1 MSALVPRP
9 PKDVSPDLT
18 TTDVPAYVSLIVAA
32 YAVADSMTEGDFMHF
47 PLKTVARAMERRLD
61 AAGLSA
67 EAERVA
73 ARMRGEATGD
83 LAPVVA
89 LNLVPQGAA

>member
-1 MSALVPRP
+1 
-9 PKDVSPDLT
+9 
-18 TTDVPAYVSLIVAA
+18 
-32 YAVADSMTEGDFMHF
+32 
-47 PLKTVARAMERRLD
+47 MERRLD

-73 ARMRGEATGD
+73 ARMRGEAAGS

-89 LNLVPQGAA
+89 LNLVPQEAA